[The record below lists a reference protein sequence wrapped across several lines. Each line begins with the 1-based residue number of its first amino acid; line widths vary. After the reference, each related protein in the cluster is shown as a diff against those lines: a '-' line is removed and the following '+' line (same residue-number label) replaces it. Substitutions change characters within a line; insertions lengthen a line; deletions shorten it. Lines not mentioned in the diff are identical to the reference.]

1 MTRHCRYFQKPPL
14 VGYWKGSN
22 SKAAK
27 RVMISAVCA
36 IPMLSFIFDLPRV
49 DWNEIARSLVQ
60 TGGGGSFGRA
70 MTDEE
75 QLPSD
80 VRPDSY
86 ADNGEEWQWIESSN
100 CTREKRL
107 RNIPGIHITSMP
119 FWIRLWQHQTR
130 SRVGSRRPPRFLL
143 RVAQETKKEPCKS
156 VCARSL

>member
-1 MTRHCRYFQKPPL
+1 MRVLAVADDLCTRKAGC
-14 VGYWKGSN
+14 VAGTGGST
-22 SKAAK
+22 
-27 RVMISAVCA
+27 
-36 IPMLSFIFDLPRV
+36 
-49 DWNEIARSLVQ
+49 EIA
-60 TGGGGSFGRA
+60 GGGGSFGRA